1 MSGDQNGGTRARL
14 VDAAARLFW
23 ERSFTAAGV
32 DEVCRLADARKG
44 SFYHFFAS
52 KTALALETVDMHWA
66 MVEEAVFKPVENG
79 TSRGINRLI
88 DLVDRIDLFQREA
101 QTRTAAVLGSPFGH
115 LGQEMAHQEEVLRRA
130 VEAVFVAQCA
140 YLERWLD
147 EAAAMEQLAP
157 GNNGAK
163 ARQVLALI
171 EGALM
176 LAKVADAPG
185 VFHDVCGNLPAL
197 LARNA
202 PAAPPGDV
210 LQPGAVPASSDT
222 SEAGVVETESGEA
235 DRAAPPHG
243 NPASEQGTTEDRAVT
258 IARRPAAG
266 LPEFD

>member
-23 ERSFTAAGV
+23 ERSYTAAGV

-52 KTALALETVDMHWA
+52 KTALALETVEVHWA

-79 TSRGINRLI
+79 TSRGLDRLI

-130 VEAVFVAQCA
+130 VEAVFVAQGA

-147 EAAAMEQLAP
+147 EAAALGQVAP
-157 GNNGAK
+157 GNNRMRT
-163 ARQVLALI
+163 RQVLALI

-176 LAKVADAPG
+176 LAKVADTPS
-185 VFHDVCGNLPAL
+185 VFREVCGNLPAL
-197 LARNA
+197 MARSA
-202 PAAPPGDV
+202 AAAPPRDV
-210 LQPGAVPASSDT
+210 GALEPEPGNAADPASAPTTPPAQRDT
-222 SEAGVVETESGEA
+222 ADERPAFVV
-235 DRAAPPHG
+235 
-243 NPASEQGTTEDRAVT
+243 
-258 IARRPAAG
+258 RRPADG